1 MIHKVDT
8 EKSKNEEGE
17 IQMESSNLEEI
28 IQTLRSLKEQIKENY
43 KAEIIGIFGSYARRE
58 EKRDSDLDIIVRFEE
73 GATLFDLAGLSI
85 FLREKLDVKVD
96 VVSDK
101 AIREELK
108 DEILKEAI
116 SI

>member
-1 MIHKVDT
+1 MIPKVDFEK
-8 EKSKNEEGE
+8 EKSEEGE
-17 IQMESSNLEEI
+17 IPMESLEEI
-28 IQTLRSLKEQIKENY
+28 IQTLRSLKKQIEANY

-85 FLREKLDVKVD
+85 FLREKLNVKVD
-96 VVSDK
+96 VVSDR